1 MGTMIDLMLEISKRI
16 SATYGVRDQP
26 GVACVLYWRNAP
38 GTCDAV

>member
-1 MGTMIDLMLEISKRI
+1 MVTMVDGMLQVSKRLD
-16 SATYGVRDQP
+16 ATYGVRDQP